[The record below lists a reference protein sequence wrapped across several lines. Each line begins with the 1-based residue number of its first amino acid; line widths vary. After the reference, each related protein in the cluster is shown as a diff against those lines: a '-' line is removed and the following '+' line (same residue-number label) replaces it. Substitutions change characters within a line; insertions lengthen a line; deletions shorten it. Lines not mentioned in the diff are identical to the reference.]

1 MVESIEAEEI
11 VLNVN
16 ESNDI
21 PECLELVPYGYS
33 ILDYARKYDE
43 VFRILVHE
51 LCRTF
56 FPRKSDPLKT
66 CKPNYFPA
74 ETVFEIFTYLDHTTL
89 LQASC
94 VSKMWFIL
102 SGKSSLWDRLL
113 LHTFSLS
120 LRSMQYVTVNSRG
133 KKKNLSDPQDLND
146 IFGKEPPSR
155 AMFKKMTRSFRSLIN
170 NEHLMGII

>member
-1 MVESIEAEEI
+1 MIEDSEVEEI
-11 VLNVN
+11 VFGLNPN
-16 ESNDI
+16 SSTS
-21 PECLELVPYGYS
+21 ECLDVLPYGYS

-43 VFRILVHE
+43 AFKSLVRH

-56 FPRKSDPLKT
+56 FPRKVDSLKT

-89 LQASC
+89 LQAAC
-94 VSKMWFIL
+94 VSKLWFFL
-102 SGKSSLWDRLL
+102 SEKCALWDRLL

-120 LRSMQYVTVNSRG
+120 LRSINYVTVNSQS
-133 KKKNLSDPQDLND
+133 KKRNLSDPCDLDD